1 MNVLFLPC
9 DFCPSGQ
16 NNQIAGQLCPLL
28 ISPARDTPN
37 AFGEFQ
43 DLNLVFSGSIVF
55 SLRAPVQPVR
65 CAGLGEV
72 AGGPPQRGR
81 TETTPLEPRA
91 ICSEY
96 ETLFVKQCTK
106 PLCLCR
112 RHYRAKIALHAG
124 IVVSRNPPQS
134 PLLLVK
140 RKDRIRTRAFGSL
153 PYLDD
158 FPIGN
163 RHHED

>member
-1 MNVLFLPC
+1 MNVQFFSC
-9 DFCPSGQ
+9 HFCPSGQ
-16 NNQIAGQLCPLL
+16 NNQIAGQLCPRL
-28 ISPARDTPN
+28 ISLARDTPN

-96 ETLFVKQCTK
+96 GT
-106 PLCLCR
+106 
-112 RHYRAKIALHAG
+112 
-124 IVVSRNPPQS
+124 
-134 PLLLVK
+134 
-140 RKDRIRTRAFGSL
+140 
-153 PYLDD
+153 YL
-158 FPIGN
+158 
-163 RHHED
+163 